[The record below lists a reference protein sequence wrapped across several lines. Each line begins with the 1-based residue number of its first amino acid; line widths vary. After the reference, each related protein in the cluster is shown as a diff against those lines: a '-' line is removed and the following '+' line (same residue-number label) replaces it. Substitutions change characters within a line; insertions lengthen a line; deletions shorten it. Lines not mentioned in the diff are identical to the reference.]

1 MAIAKL
7 APHTRC
13 VSIVIASYSHLTHC
27 TYVRVVIASLSPH
40 TQCVDRVLRHSHLTH
55 SVLYHGHFITHTT
68 SHTICQTGHCLIL
81 KPPTQ
86 YLRMVIASL
95 TTHTQA
101 WSLRH
106 THYALCQHGNSSLTP
121 HTRYVGILLHILH
134 TVCRHNHRITH
145 TSNTVRQHSHCVIPN
160 SHTIRL
166 QSLHATLTSHT
177 RYVNTVNASLT
188 PHTRYVSMAN
198 ASLTPHTRHVI
209 IVTSLLTPAHTQY
222 VNMAIASHSHLTHV
236 ISA

>member
-95 TTHTQA
+95 TTHTRYFGMVIA
-101 WSLRH
+101 
-106 THYALCQHGNSSLTP
+106 SLTTHAQYFSIVIVSLTT
-121 HTRYVGILLHILH
+121 HTRYF
-134 TVCRHNHRITH
+134 
-145 TSNTVRQHSHCVIPN
+145 SM
-160 SHTIRL
+160 
-166 QSLHATLTSHT
+166 
-177 RYVNTVNASLT
+177 VNA
-188 PHTRYVSMAN
+188 
-198 ASLTPHTRHVI
+198 
-209 IVTSLLTPAHTQY
+209 
-222 VNMAIASHSHLTHV
+222 
-236 ISA
+236 